1 MATDTPETLTVIP
14 EIVEELADIP
24 EELTETCADSGPDA
38 TQESCHD
45 NSDVAPHTAE
55 TAPESAVEQPA
66 KKKPGRP
73 AGSRNKGPP
82 KPRAKRVVVSEAVE
96 YAPPP
101 RVEYAPPPSPERSQ
115 WNAQHQ
121 PIPTEPHNEMAAL
134 MLKLLSGQS
143 MERQRRKDAQRKA
156 WFS

>member
-1 MATDTPETLTVIP
+1 MAETIQDIVQEIPEIAPDIAEEVVSEDVPEAVLEDIPEDIPFVIP
-14 EIVEELADIP
+14 E
-24 EELTETCADSGPDA
+24 T
-38 TQESCHD
+38 
-45 NSDVAPHTAE
+45 VAP
-55 TAPESAVEQPA
+55 
-66 KKKPGRP
+66 KRKPGRP
-73 AGSRNKGPP
+73 AGARNKGPP

-101 RVEYAPPPSPERSQ
+101 TPERV
-115 WNAQHQ
+115 WDAQHQ

>member
-1 MATDTPETLTVIP
+1 MAETIQD
-14 EIVEELADIP
+14 IVEETQEIAPDIAEEAVSENAPEAVLEDIP
-24 EELTETCADSGPDA
+24 EDIPET
-38 TQESCHD
+38 
-45 NSDVAPHTAE
+45 VAP
-55 TAPESAVEQPA
+55 
-66 KKKPGRP
+66 KRKPGRP
-73 AGSRNKGPP
+73 AGARNKGPP

-101 RVEYAPPPSPERSQ
+101 RVEYAPPPSPISLPR
-115 WNAQHQ
+115 WDAQHQ